1 MPDFSI
7 KDSFTIAAAVVGILT
22 PFVGFIVWRATVT
35 VRIEALRDN
44 IKSLSDQ
51 HAELSRLHTEFERE
65 VRTNYV
71 TASAISEIR
80 TAMDRGFAA
89 LTERVDRL
97 IGGRRAS

>member
-1 MPDFSI
+1 MLDFAI
-7 KDSFTIAAAVVGILT
+7 KDSGPVVTLLIALGGA
-22 PFVGFIVWRATVT
+22 FVAFVVWRTTVS
-35 VRIEALRDN
+35 VKLEAMREN
-44 IKSLSDQ
+44 IKSLSEQ
-51 HAELSRLHTEFERE
+51 HAELTRLHTEFERE